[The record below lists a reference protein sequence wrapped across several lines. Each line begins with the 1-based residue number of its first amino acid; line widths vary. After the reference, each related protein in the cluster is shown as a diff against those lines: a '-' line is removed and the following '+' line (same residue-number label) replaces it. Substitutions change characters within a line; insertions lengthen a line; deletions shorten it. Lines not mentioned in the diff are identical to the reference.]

1 MYKKNLPASRT
12 YSMLTHGFTHK
23 NEVYFRKYTEYLEIF
38 AKMFAEIKNTEDM
51 GHCEKD
57 IF

>member
-1 MYKKNLPASRT
+1 MPPSRT

-23 NEVYFRKYTEYLEIF
+23 KEVNFRKYTEYLEIF
-38 AKMFAEIKNTEDM
+38 AKRFAEIKNTEDM

-57 IF
+57 VF